1 MGEGVRGVG
10 AAFRADDRLQRPALR
25 LLARPGRTDPDSRPA
40 RPGAPPIV
48 VVGST
53 GDPATPYAWAVALS
67 KQLESGV
74 LVTRQGEGH
83 TGYEFSACVKA
94 AVDTYLVD
102 LTVPKAGLT
111 CD

>member
-1 MGEGVRGVG
+1 MI
-10 AAFRADDRLQRPALR
+10 AYNDLPCAFWPVPAE
-25 LLARPGRTDPDSRPA
+25 RTPKPA
-40 RPGAPPIV
+40 SAPGAPPIV

-94 AVDTYLVD
+94 AVDTYLLD
-102 LTVPKAGLT
+102 LTAPKAGLT